1 MENEEFLGQ
10 ERSTATLLEN
20 TTAAVADPEAA
31 VEEGESGKQNKLRER
46 DSWSGRFDFLLACCG
61 SAVGLGNVWRF
72 PYLCYRN
79 GGGAFLIPYMIVVLI
94 SGIPVFLLE
103 VALGQQTKLGAI
115 QSWNAICPLLSGIGV
130 ASAVIVFFT
139 LCYYAI
145 ILAWALFYLCQSFRT
160 TLPWSTC
167 GNEWNNNVTCRES
180 FKNISKEDAQNFTS
194 PVLEYWENRVLKIT
208 EGIEDMGTMR
218 WELVGLLLVVWIV
231 CYLTVFKG
239 TKSTGKAMYFT
250 ATFPYVMLIILLVRG
265 VTLEGASKGIKFYL
279 EPNIT
284 KLGEPQVWIDAGT
297 QVFFSYSLCI
307 GVLVSLGSFNSYN
320 NNCLRDTVIIALVNS
335 GTSFLAGFAIFS
347 ALGFMAHEQGVEV
360 SDVAEKGP
368 GLAFIA
374 YPKEVLLL
382 PAPQLWACLFFIMIF
397 LLGISTLLTDTL
409 ALITSLGDLY
419 PSLFRGGKYRKAGF
433 TALGCL
439 FLYLIG
445 LTMVTEGGMYILQL
459 FDFYG
464 ASGFTLLWTATWQ
477 CIGVAWVYGD
487 DKFYDALENMVG
499 YRPGPYYRICW
510 KYLAPVLNM
519 AIFLFS
525 IIKYEPLKYN
535 KTYDYPMWGHMIG
548 WSLALASIVCI
559 PIRMVMVIGRS
570 EGNTFMERLHNARKA
585 ACVAAPSKKLECQL
599 ADNSSQESP
608 PPPYSSKTNFET
620 SM

>member
-1 MENEEFLGQ
+1 MEAEKEEFLGT
-10 ERSTATLLEN
+10 ERSTSALLQN
-20 TTAAVADPEAA
+20 NVTQVVDPEAA
-31 VEEGESGKQNKLRER
+31 VPEVKEKKIRDRDAWTGK
-46 DSWSGRFDFLLACCG
+46 FDFLLACCG

-79 GGGAFLIPYMIVVLI
+79 GGGAFLIPYLIVVLI

-115 QSWNAICPLLSGIGV
+115 QSWSAICPLLSGIGI

-145 ILAWALFYLCQSFRT
+145 ILAWALFYLLQSFRA

-167 GNEWNNNVTCRES
+167 DNPWNNITTCRES
-180 FKNISKEDAQNFTS
+180 FVNISEEDRKNYTS
-194 PVLEYWENRVLKIT
+194 PVLEYWEGNVLKIT
-208 EGIEDMGTMR
+208 DGIHDLGTMR
-218 WELVGLLLVVWIV
+218 WELVGYLLLVWII
-231 CYLTVFKG
+231 CYFTVFKG

-265 VTLEGASKGIKFYL
+265 VTLDGASLGIKFYL
-279 EPNIT
+279 QPNMT
-284 KLGEPQVWIDAGT
+284 KLMEPQVWIDAGT

-320 NNCLRDTVIIALVNS
+320 NNCLKDTVIIACVNS

-347 ALGFMAHEQGVEV
+347 ALGFMAKEQGMSVA
-360 SDVAEKGP
+360 DVAEKGP

-382 PAPQLWACLFFIMIF
+382 PAPQLWSCLFFIMIF

-409 ALITSLGDLY
+409 ALMTSMGDLY
-419 PSLFRGGKYRKAGF
+419 PSMFRGGKYRKAGF
-433 TALGCL
+433 IAVGC
-439 FLYLIG
+439 FILYLIG

-487 DKFYDALENMVG
+487 EKFYDSLEAMVG
-499 YRPGPYYRICW
+499 YRPGHYYRICW
-510 KYLAPVLNM
+510 KYLAPILNM

-525 IIKYEPLKYN
+525 IVKYEPLKYN
-535 KTYDYPMWGHMIG
+535 KKYEYPYWGHMIG
-548 WSLALASIVCI
+548 WTLALSSIVCI
-559 PIRMVMVIGRS
+559 PIRMIVVIRRS
-570 EGNTFMERLHNARKA
+570 EGNTFMEKLNNARKP
-585 ACVAAPSKKLECQL
+585 ACIPAPSKKLECQL
-599 ADNSSQESP
+599 ADNASQESP